1 MNTADANAIVR
12 MVADWAA
19 NREDIRAMALI
30 GSWARG
36 DPQQGSDI
44 DLLLLSDRGV
54 DYRLRWE
61 WLPEIPF
68 EGAAIAFCRVRM
80 QTTESFGRDTS
91 YWCPK
96 GKWNSRLQNVRGR
109 ERIRSTLGREAS

>member
-1 MNTADANAIVR
+1 MNTAHANAIVR

-19 NREDIRAMALI
+19 DREDIRAMALI

-68 EGAAIAFCRVRM
+68 EGAGYRILSSEDANYGVVWSRHIVLVP
-80 QTTESFGRDTS
+80 E
-91 YWCPK
+91 
-96 GKWNSRLQNVRGR
+96 GKNSRLQNVRGR